1 MNRSTLLSHLPA
13 RWRRILAHGFGWL
26 PGNGLRVR
34 AFRLLGHT
42 LPRGTRI
49 GIGTVIACDAL
60 HAGKGVT
67 ICRGNR
73 FSGPFT
79 ITIGDG
85 AFIGRHNRFDCGDVA
100 ACPSK
105 AAMGYARQMQ
115 IGADVLIHER
125 HFFDVYGKITIGDGT
140 WIAGCD
146 SQFWTHGAS
155 AMDRDV
161 AIGHGCYLGAAVRM
175 APGSAIADRCVLGI
189 ASVVVSRLNQPDTV
203 LGGFPARPLREI
215 RPEDSRQFAFTMDG
229 WR

>member
-1 MNRSTLLSHLPA
+1 MKGSALVSRLPA

-26 PGNGLRVR
+26 PGNRLRVV

-42 LPRGTRI
+42 LPHGTRI
-49 GIGTVIACDAL
+49 GLGAVIACDAPY
-60 HAGKGVT
+60 AGKGVT
-67 ICRGNR
+67 ISRGNR
-73 FSGPFT
+73 FCGPFT

-85 AFIGRHNRFDCGDVA
+85 A
-100 ACPSK
+100 
-105 AAMGYARQMQ
+105 
-115 IGADVLIHER
+115 
-125 HFFDVYGKITIGDGT
+125 

-189 ASVVVSRLNQPDTV
+189 ASIVASRLDQADTV
-203 LGGFPARPLREI
+203 LGGFPARRLREI
-215 RPEDSRQFAFTMDG
+215 CPEDSRQFALTMEG